1 MNRSRND
8 LGKAW
13 IAAALWLGLI
23 AVESSNLL
31 SAAND
36 LAAARERN
44 VTVCGTESTGHP
56 TAELAFGLM
65 LELARK
71 IGHVVGY
78 GILSFLLF
86 RAWRATLPSLS
97 PHGWSWKWS
106 WIAILMTALVASLD
120 EWHQSF
126 LASRTGAFSDVVLDT
141 VAGIGAQMLIYLLL
155 RGLRLRMARVPSL
168 LS

>member
-8 LGKAW
+8 VGKAW
-13 IAAALWLGLI
+13 IAAALWIGLI

-31 SAAND
+31 SAANTSRF
-36 LAAARERN
+36 LYPLL
-44 VTVCGTESTGHP
+44 TYLFGHIDP
-56 TAELAFGLM
+56 VRFLYWHHM
-65 LELARK
+65 ARK